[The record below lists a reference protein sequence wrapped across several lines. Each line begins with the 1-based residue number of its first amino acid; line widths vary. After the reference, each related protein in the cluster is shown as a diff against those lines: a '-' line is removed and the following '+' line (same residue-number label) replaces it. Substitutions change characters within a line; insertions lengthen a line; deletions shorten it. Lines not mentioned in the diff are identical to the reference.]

1 MARTTKTTKAAPAKA
16 TKGRRIT
23 KVAKPNGGAAT
34 STPRAESKQAQFI
47 EALRTP
53 KGISIAE
60 AAERFGWQK
69 HTVRGAIAGAIKK
82 KLKLNV
88 VAKKDEKGGAARL
101 E

>member
-1 MARTTKTTKAAPAKA
+1 MTTMAKTTKTTKAAPAKA

-23 KVAKPNGGAAT
+23 KIAKPNGGAAA
-34 STPRAESKQAQFI
+34 STPRAKSKQAQFI

-53 KGISIAE
+53 KGICIAE
-60 AAERFGWQK
+60 AAEKFRWQQ

-88 VAKKDEKGGAARL
+88 VATR
-101 E
+101 